1 MQKFDFKSRRDTELF
16 PRMIFYNRVGKCGS
30 RSVLRLNGL
39 QSVDLQHQS
48 AKFYSIQSADCESW
62 IRTIHLVQHNE
73 TAFAEGNALYT
84 AFNETD
90 FIQKMSDISQ
100 HIPVVYARHM
110 PFVDFDKAPFFP
122 AMPRILKLIKI
133 TLCAFKI
140 ILRTCYTVRDLK
152 FSRLGTPVPY
162 WNPCKDQFGSRPDRT
177 VHISLQFQKKWRFY
191 KTACK

>member
-1 MQKFDFKSRRDTELF
+1 MEFYVPEVKSSDVTTAIVAERAMGKLDYYNSRRETELF

-39 QSVDLQHQS
+39 QSADLQHQS
-48 AKFYSIQSADCESW
+48 AKFYSIQSADCESSK
-62 IRTIHLVQHNE
+62 RTIHLVQNNE

-133 TLCAFKI
+133 T
-140 ILRTCYTVRDLK
+140 
-152 FSRLGTPVPY
+152 
-162 WNPCKDQFGSRPDRT
+162 
-177 VHISLQFQKKWRFY
+177 
-191 KTACK
+191 